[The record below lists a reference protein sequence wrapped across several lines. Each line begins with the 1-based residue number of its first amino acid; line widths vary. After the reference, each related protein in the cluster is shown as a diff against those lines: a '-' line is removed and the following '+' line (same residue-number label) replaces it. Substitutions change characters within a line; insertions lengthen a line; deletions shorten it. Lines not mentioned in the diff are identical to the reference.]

1 MTEQGVKY
9 VSRIILPEGLIYAP
23 SFGIDG
29 KGTLYIVMGNT
40 ANQKLSDMMIMGN
53 I

>member
-1 MTEQGVKY
+1 MTEHGVKY

-29 KGTLYIVMGNT
+29 KERYI
-40 ANQKLSDMMIMGN
+40 
-53 I
+53 